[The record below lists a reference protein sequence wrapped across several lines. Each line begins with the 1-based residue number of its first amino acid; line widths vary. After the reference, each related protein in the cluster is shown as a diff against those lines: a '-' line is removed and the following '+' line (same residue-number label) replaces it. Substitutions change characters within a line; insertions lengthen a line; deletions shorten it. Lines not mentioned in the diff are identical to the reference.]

1 MFVGLDLGTTNVKAV
16 LVEADGRVAAR
27 GSAPVQLIH
36 VGEEGIEQDIEEIW
50 QATLTAIQ
58 ELEARG
64 NLADVKALGISA
76 QGGALQLL
84 DGSGRPLGRVVSWL
98 DGRAQVYNDEL
109 TRRVGQDW
117 FVAHTGHGLCGL
129 SPGQVLRLREEN
141 AKLLCLPNRIG
152 FVGDVTVSY
161 LCGRA
166 AHDATSLSIALL
178 YNPSVRAADPELLKL
193 LELTEEQ
200 LPRVL
205 SVRTPAGGLLEEVAR
220 KTGLPAGIP
229 VSAAVHD
236 QYAAALGAGVIH
248 PGDVMFGAGTAWVLV
263 AVTEELTRPAIDSAF
278 VCTHLVEGR
287 YGQML
292 SLVNGGSSFAWSANL
307 LGLEDTSAEEIDAM
321 IGGVPPGSDGLR
333 FWPLLA
339 PGGGAAL
346 APGTPGRLMGLRLS
360 HDARHILRAVV
371 EGLALEL
378 ARYLQLLRAGGIQL
392 ERLVMCGGGA
402 RGRATPQVVADATGL
417 DVVCTTESDVSALG
431 AAMIA
436 RGLVEPDADL
446 ADLSQAM
453 GSPVRAFKPGSDCAF
468 YRSMLDE
475 YMASL
480 PTVEF

>member
-16 LVEADGRVAAR
+16 LAEADGRVVAR

-36 VGEEGIEQDIEEIW
+36 VQGGGIEQDIEEIW
-50 QATLTAIQ
+50 QATLAAIR
-58 ELEARG
+58 ELAARR
-64 NLADVKALGISA
+64 NLADVEALGISA
-76 QGGALQLL
+76 QGAALQLL
-84 DGSGRPLGRVVSWL
+84 DGSGRPLGRVISWL
-98 DGRAQVYNDEL
+98 DGRAQAHNDAL
-109 TRRVGQDW
+109 TRRLGRDW
-117 FVAHTGHGLCGL
+117 LVAHTGHGLCGL

-141 AKLLCLPNRIG
+141 PRLLCLPNRIG
-152 FVGDVTVSY
+152 FVGDVIVSY
-161 LCGRA
+161 LCGQG

-178 YNPSVRAADPELLKL
+178 YNPSLRTAETEL
-193 LELTEEQ
+193 LELLELAEEQ
-200 LPRVL
+200 LPRLV
-205 SVRTPAGGLLEEVAR
+205 SVRTAAGGLLQEVAR

-248 PGDVMFGAGTAWVLV
+248 PGDVMFGAGTAWVLL
-263 AVTEELTRPAIDSAF
+263 AVTEQLTRPAVDSAF

-287 YGQML
+287 FGQMV
-292 SLVNGGSSFAWSANL
+292 SLVNGGSSFAWAAHL
-307 LGLEDTSAEEIDAM
+307 LGLQDESAEAIDAM
-321 IGGVPPGSDGLR
+321 IGEVQPGSDGLR

-339 PGGGAAL
+339 PGGGAGL
-346 APGTPGRLMGLRLS
+346 APGTSGRLMGLRLS

-378 ARYLQLLRAGGIQL
+378 ARYLKLLADKGIGLQ
-392 ERLVMCGGGA
+392 RLVMCGGGA
-402 RGRATPQVVADATGL
+402 AGRVTPQVVADAAGL
-417 DVVCTTESDVSALG
+417 EVTCAPESDVSALG

-446 ADLSQAM
+446 ADLSRAM
-453 GSPVRAFKPGSDCAF
+453 ASPVRAFTPGPDSAF

-480 PTVEF
+480 PKAEP